1 MFLSNANLTILVD
14 PLSKISITMEELR
27 SLSRGHLELR
37 IKKYVCSKSMREQLW
52 ESLHPDGNYPTTPRK
67 DEPAAAASPGHLDPI
82 SQLKHFAA
90 NNAIAS
96 FGTRSK
102 QTEATSPQQDLK
114 NSANTQA
121 VKTMLNLPQPRSGV
135 PTVSS
140 PASAKKPPTSAEDA
154 ALYDGKEVRALLW
167 ISGTQRSNLKVIRET
182 VSYYGSVLDCGY
194 LPRSKDAVYVKF
206 SAYNKELQQTKH
218 IPTGPGRHSESFT
231 VVDLT
236 LYNHGHI
243 DDGSVP
249 AIPESLISEARSSSD
264 RHATRAL
271 RGAGGS
277 LTGSPHHNIPQ
288 PNSSFGR
295 RSVGE
300 DSNAEK
306 SNSFAGGRRGTTDS
320 YDHNDDDDE
329 EMDDDRPRRGGKR
342 DSNMGSRRGGASG
355 SRRGG
360 RGSGS
365 QDDDSWDH
373 YASNTVC
380 KYYRSGACKRGDTC
394 KFAHPP
400 Q

>member
-1 MFLSNANLTILVD
+1 MSVFLSQANLSILVE

-27 SLSRGHLELR
+27 SLSRGHLEHR

-52 ESLHPDGNYPTTPRK
+52 ESLHPDGQYPTTPRK
-67 DEPAAAASPGHLDPI
+67 EEPAAAASPGHLDPMA
-82 SQLKHFAA
+82 QLKHFAA

-102 QTEATSPQQDLK
+102 QSEPQQEMK

-121 VKTMLNLPQPRSGV
+121 VKTMLNLPQPRSSAS
-135 PTVSS
+135 TVAS
-140 PASAKKPPTSAEDA
+140 PPSTKKPTTSEE
-154 ALYDGKEVRALLW
+154 ALIDGKEVRALLW
-167 ISGTQRSNLKVIRET
+167 ISGTQRSNIKIIRET

-218 IPTGPGRHSESFT
+218 ISTGPGRHSESFT

-249 AIPESLISEARSSSD
+249 TVPESLLSEARSSTD
-264 RHATRAL
+264 RHSNRPL
-271 RGAGGS
+271 RSTGGS
-277 LTGSPHHNIPQ
+277 VTGSPHHGAQ
-288 PNSSFGR
+288 PNASFGR
-295 RSVGE
+295 RSVGD
-300 DSNAEK
+300 DSNTEK
-306 SNSFAGGRRGTTDS
+306 SNSFAGRRGTTDS
-320 YDHNDDDDE
+320 YDNDDEDDDIE
-329 EMDDDRPRRGGKR
+329 DDRPRRGGKR
-342 DSNMGSRRGGASG
+342 ESNIGGRRGGASG
-355 SRRGG
+355 GRRGG
-360 RGSGS
+360 RGGGG
-365 QDDDSWDH
+365 QEDDSWDH
-373 YASNTVC
+373 YASNTIC
-380 KYYRSGACKRGDTC
+380 KYYRTGACKRGDTC